1 MSGQQGNPLRLPIL
15 VPLFFCLLSDVD
27 QGMAHRTLG
36 VAPPQAVPRARVMVM
51 PTIMAVLLWK
61 AK

>member
-15 VPLFFCLLSDVD
+15 VPLFCLLSDVD

-36 VAPPQAVPRARVMVM
+36 VAPLQAVPRARVMAM
-51 PTIMAVLLWK
+51 PTVMAVLLWK